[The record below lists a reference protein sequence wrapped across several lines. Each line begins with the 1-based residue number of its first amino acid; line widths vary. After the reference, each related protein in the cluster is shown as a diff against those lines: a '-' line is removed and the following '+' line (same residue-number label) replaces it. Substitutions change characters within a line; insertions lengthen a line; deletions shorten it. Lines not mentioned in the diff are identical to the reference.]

1 MILERIIG
9 VTGFKPTNYPKT
21 SFDGDSVSRYY
32 SAMSGSPGAAHSLA
46 RLRAL
51 VRTYPSVLVGYSGGV
66 DSALLAVVLRQELG
80 RERMLAAVGRSPS
93 YPTAQWA
100 MARAVAQRFDIPL
113 VELDTH
119 ELEDPAYLANPTNRC
134 FFCKTE
140 LWSRLMPEARGRGLA
155 IVCDGTNADDL
166 REHRPGYAA
175 GRAAGVRSPLA
186 EAGLTKADVRR
197 AARALGLPVWD
208 APAAPCLSSRVAY
221 GIPITSQR
229 LAQVERA
236 EAYLRELGVT
246 GDLRVRHHGD
256 RGGARIEVEP
266 RWVPWVTER
275 LTAVRERLTVL
286 GFAGVE
292 VDPRGYRRGSLL
304 TDRAERA

>member
-1 MILERIIG
+1 MRRMRRSVASSSVLAGIWEAPGFVRERFVSLIS
-9 VTGFKPTNYPKT
+9 FAPTEYPVLAIQL
-21 SFDGDSVSRYY
+21 SLDWDSGGGTIRP
-32 SAMSGSPGAAHSLA
+32 MESL
-46 RLRAL
+46 RTL
-51 VRTYPSVLVGYSGGV
+51 VRSFPSVLLGYSGGV

-80 RERMLAAVGRSPS
+80 RDRMLAAIGRSAS
-93 YPTAQWA
+93 YPEAQWQA
-100 MARAVAQRFDIPL
+100 AIDVATRFDIPL
-113 VELDTH
+113 VEIHTH
-119 ELEDPAYLANPTNRC
+119 ELEDAAYLANPTNRC

-140 LWSRLMPEARGRGLA
+140 LWRRLVPAARLRGLA

-175 GRAAGVRSPLA
+175 GQAAGVRSPLA
-186 EAGLTKADVRR
+186 EAGLTKADVRH
-197 AARALGLPVWD
+197 AARELGLPVWD

-221 GIPITSQR
+221 GIPVTSER

-236 EAYLRELGVT
+236 EAYLRQLGVT

-275 LTAVRERLTVL
+275 LT
-286 GFAGVE
+286 
-292 VDPRGYRRGSLL
+292 
-304 TDRAERA
+304 